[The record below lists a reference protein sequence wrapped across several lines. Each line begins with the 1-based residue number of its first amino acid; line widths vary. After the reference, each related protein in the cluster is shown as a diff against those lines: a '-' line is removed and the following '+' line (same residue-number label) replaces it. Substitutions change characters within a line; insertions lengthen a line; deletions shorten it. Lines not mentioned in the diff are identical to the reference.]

1 MDIEEFDALK
11 TKMLKYIMYKKRT
24 EAEIRQKFAN
34 IDGNDL
40 DDAIEYFKEAGY
52 IDDSNYIE
60 RAVQE
65 FISINTLSIKEIKYK
80 LFQKGLDKNLIDD
93 YIYEHEDELQEY
105 EKNCAEKIY
114 NKKMNSM
121 EEKEIVNFLIKKGYR
136 EDSIK
141 NIKEYK

>member
-1 MDIEEFDALK
+1 
-11 TKMLKYIMYKKRT
+11 MYKKRT